1 MLYTALFLISC
12 ILISRKFEKEKM
24 IVASAAYSVLFVV
37 LLLCLLFVTDFAPVR
52 DMLSCLLGRYVYESI
67 HFGIIETFANE
78 KYGWI
83 MTAALSVAF
92 AVQLYAAFIRPVQKV
107 IENCISGKY
116 ELFRRRKKA
125 CTEVLCIVQTL
136 YLHRKINR
144 LYCRM
149 LN

>member
-1 MLYTALFLISC
+1 MLYTVLFLISC

-24 IVASAAYSVLFVV
+24 TVASAAYTVLFIV
-37 LLLCLLFVTDFAPVR
+37 LLFCLLFVTDYAPIR
-52 DMLSCLLGRYVYESI
+52 DGLVLVLGEFGYESV

-78 KYGWI
+78 KYGFI
-83 MTAALSVAF
+83 MTVALSVAF
-92 AVQLYAAFIRPVQKV
+92 AVQLYAAFIRPVQKA
-107 IENCISGKY
+107 IENYISSSREVYCK
-116 ELFRRRKKA
+116 RKKA
-125 CTEVLCIVQTL
+125 WQDTVHMVQTL

>member
-12 ILISRKFEKEKM
+12 VLISRKFEKEKM

-67 HFGIIETFANE
+67 HFGIIEVIADE
-78 KYGWI
+78 QYGWI
-83 MTAALSVAF
+83 MTGVLLIGF

-107 IENCISGKY
+107 IEEYISSGREVFCKS
-116 ELFRRRKKA
+116 KKTCSEA
-125 CTEVLCIVQTL
+125 LCTVQTL